1 MNQDDKF
8 RRFPDI
14 FGYDHQVLF
23 PKEKIDGN
31 LDKYNAYE
39 FHQDVTL
46 RKNKFDKKKKFD

>member
-23 PKEKIDGN
+23 PKEKIDDN
-31 LDKYNAYE
+31 PNKYNAYE

-46 RKNKFDKKKKFD
+46 RKKNLIRKKNV